1 MKKFLSLTLVAMMLL
16 STLML
21 TSCDAVMEMLK
32 QYIPGLDSGVRYTVT
47 EAEWNAAFKMEN
59 YTVTS
64 KNEDGTDSVYK
75 FTKEGYISDTEFGNR
90 TYAFKDGKCY
100 LLEKSGNEWVADPRS
115 ESDARTH
122 TPLYLFDG
130 LSLSFSDF
138 TYDEARKAY
147 VCGEESEAEV
157 VMAFENGVM
166 VKLAM
171 TFIFG
176 EKSITMEYVI
186 SDVGTTVVNIPKYRM
201 GE

>member
-16 STLML
+16 TTFML
-21 TSCDAVMEMLK
+21 TSCDAVMELIQ
-32 QYIPGLDSGVRYTVT
+32 QYIPGAKSEVRYTVP

-64 KNEDGTDSVYK
+64 KNEDGKDSVYK
-75 FTKEGYISDTEFGNR
+75 FSKDGYISDTEFGNR

-130 LSLSFSDF
+130 LSFSGF
-138 TYDEARKAY
+138 T
-147 VCGEESEAEV
+147 
-157 VMAFENGVM
+157 
-166 VKLAM
+166 
-171 TFIFG
+171 
-176 EKSITMEYVI
+176 
-186 SDVGTTVVNIPKYRM
+186 
-201 GE
+201 